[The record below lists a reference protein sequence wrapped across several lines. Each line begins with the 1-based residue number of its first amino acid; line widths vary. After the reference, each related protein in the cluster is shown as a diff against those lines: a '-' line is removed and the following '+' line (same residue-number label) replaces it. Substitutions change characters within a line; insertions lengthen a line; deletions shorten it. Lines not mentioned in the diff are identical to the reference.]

1 MSYCKSNGLKANL
14 RRAKEVQSKG
24 NNVQR
29 GLNVHKGRADV
40 RKERDRERER
50 AGEKADSEESTQR
63 QIFIQ
68 GQRCTVEQDRRCVA
82 AYIAER

>member
-1 MSYCKSNGLKANL
+1 MCTKA
-14 RRAKEVQSKG
+14 EQMY
-24 NNVQR
+24 
-29 GLNVHKGRADV
+29 
-40 RKERDRERER
+40 EERER
-50 AGEKADSEESTQR
+50 AGEKAYSEESTQR